1 MTKMCILSK
10 LFDQMFFFLFFILKQ
25 FGYKVTQQCK
35 KNQISEGFLS

>member
-10 LFDQMFFFLFFILKQ
+10 ILDQMFFSIFILKQ

-35 KNQISEGFLS
+35 KNLISEGFYL